1 MTLLII
7 VAGLLAIAG
16 ASQISDRLRVAP
28 ALLLLTMGI
37 AVGFLPVVP
46 AIEIEP
52 EVILEGVLPP
62 LLYATAVAIP
72 TINFRRELAPVAI
85 LAVLLVAVS
94 SAVIGGVLTLVLP
107 SLPVAW
113 AIAMGAVLSPTDAV
127 AISIARR
134 LGVTQRVITVLEGEG
149 LLNDATALVVLSSAI
164 SAAVAGRT
172 SAGDVLGSFA
182 LAVVV
187 AVVVGW
193 IVGELTLH
201 LRARVTDAGVDTVIS
216 FTVPFLAAIPAEH
229 MGGSGLVAAVVAGLV
244 TGHRS
249 PRLLPPDHRIA
260 GNETW
265 HTVELVLEGSIFLV
279 MGLQLFGVVEDV
291 RAEGPSIT
299 IAVWLAVLAGGLT
312 VAVRAAIVAPMLL
325 WLRRRG
331 ARRAER
337 WDGMSEP
344 LQEFEERCQAIARG
358 EIPEDMLVPWDS
370 SRRGVRRRLK
380 GLAKGRRGAGHAHAQ
395 VRAAR
400 AIDRI
405 RRVDADMAY
414 YRQAPLGA
422 REGTIIVWAGM
433 RGAVTLAAAQTL
445 PADAPNRPFLL
456 LIAILVA
463 AGSLVVQGLTLP
475 WVVRAVRPAMEGPAD
490 EAERRE
496 LMGLLISAAKGVIPE
511 NGDDH
516 LLTDDGRR
524 RIALASQG
532 ASALVA
538 HAIREEAPGG
548 GEEADWAAR
557 REEQAHARALSLDM
571 VRAQRQAL
579 LDAGELGLYSAGLI
593 EYALTR
599 LDYEEITLVYR
610 EAVNEAPPARV
621 VPAPQGGRTG
631 AVDSAP

>member
-28 ALLLLTMGI
+28 ALLLLAMGI
-37 AVGFLPVVP
+37 VVGFLPVVP

-52 EVILEGVLPP
+52 GVILEGVLPP
-62 LLYATAVAIP
+62 LLYATAVGIP

-85 LAVLLVAVS
+85 LAVVLVALS

-164 SAAVAGRT
+164 SAAVAGST
-172 SAGDVLGSFA
+172 SAGEVLGSFA

-187 AVVVGW
+187 ALVVGW
-193 IVGELTLH
+193 VVGELTLH
-201 LRARVTDAGVDTVIS
+201 LRARVTDASVDTVIS

-260 GNETW
+260 GAETW
-265 HTVELVLEGSIFLV
+265 HTVELVLEGFIFLV
-279 MGLQLFGVVEDV
+279 MGLQLFGIVEEV
-291 RAEGPSIT
+291 RAEGPSIAT
-299 IAVWLAVLAGGLT
+299 ALWLALLAGALT
-312 VAVRAAIVAPMLL
+312 VLVRAAVVAPMLG

-331 ARRAER
+331 DRRAEK
-337 WDGMSEP
+337 WDGMSGP
-344 LQEFEERCQAIARG
+344 LQDFEERCHAIARG
-358 EIPEDMLVPWDS
+358 EIPEDMIVPWDHE
-370 SRRGVRRRLK
+370 RRGVRRRLK
-380 GLAKGRRGAGHAHAQ
+380 GLSKGRRRETSPARFQ
-395 VRAAR
+395 AR
-400 AIDRI
+400 ATHALDRI

-414 YRQAPLGA
+414 YRQLPLGA
-422 REGTIIVWAGM
+422 REGAIMVWAGM

-445 PADAPNRPFLL
+445 PAEAPNRSFLL

-463 AGSLVVQGLTLP
+463 AGSLVIQGLSLP
-475 WVVRAVRPAMEGPAD
+475 WVVRAVRPRMEGPAD
-490 EAERRE
+490 DAERRE
-496 LMGLLISAAKGVIPE
+496 LMGLLISAAKDVLPDSE
-511 NGDDH
+511 EERT
-516 LLTDDGRR
+516 LTDDSRKSM
-524 RIALASQG
+524 ALAAQG
-532 ASALVA
+532 TSALVA
-538 HAIREEAPGG
+538 HAAREEAPEPDD
-548 GEEADWAAR
+548 EERWAAR
-557 REEQAHARALSLDM
+557 REEQARTRALALDM

-610 EAVNEAPPARV
+610 ETINETSQASLAAAP
-621 VPAPQGGRTG
+621 
-631 AVDSAP
+631 

>member
-28 ALLLLTMGI
+28 ALLLLATGI
-37 AVGFLPVVP
+37 VVGFLPVVP

-52 EVILEGVLPP
+52 GVILEGVLPP
-62 LLYATAVAIP
+62 LLCATAVGIP

-85 LAVLLVAVS
+85 LAVVLVALS

-164 SAAVAGRT
+164 SAAVAGST
-172 SAGDVLGSFA
+172 SAGEVLGSFA

-187 AVVVGW
+187 ALVVGW
-193 IVGELTLH
+193 AVGELTLH
-201 LRARVTDAGVDTVIS
+201 LRARVTDASVDTVIS

-260 GNETW
+260 GAETW
-265 HTVELVLEGSIFLV
+265 HAVELVLEGFIFLV
-279 MGLQLFGVVEDV
+279 MGLQLFGIVEDV

-299 IAVWLAVLAGGLT
+299 TALWLALLAGALT
-312 VAVRAAIVAPMLL
+312 VLVRAAVVAPMLG

-331 ARRAER
+331 ARRAEK

-344 LQEFEERCQAIARG
+344 LQDFEERCHAIARG
-358 EIPEDMLVPWDS
+358 EIPEDMIVPWDHE
-370 SRRGVRRRLK
+370 RRGVRRRLK
-380 GLAKGRRGAGHAHAQ
+380 GLSKGRRRETSPARFQ
-395 VRAAR
+395 AR
-400 AIDRI
+400 ATHALDRI

-414 YRQAPLGA
+414 YRQLPLGA
-422 REGTIIVWAGM
+422 REGAIMVWAGM

-445 PADAPNRPFLL
+445 PAEAPNRSFLL

-463 AGSLVVQGLTLP
+463 AGSLVIQGLSLP
-475 WVVRAVRPAMEGPAD
+475 WVVRVVRPRMEGPAD
-490 EAERRE
+490 DAERRE
-496 LMGLLISAAKGVIPE
+496 LMGLLISAAKDVIPD
-511 NGDDH
+511 GDEDR
-516 LLTDDGRR
+516 LTADDGRKSM
-524 RIALASQG
+524 ALAAQG
-532 ASALVA
+532 TSALVA
-538 HAIREEAPGG
+538 HAAREEAP
-548 GEEADWAAR
+548 EPDDEARWAAR
-557 REEQAHARALSLDM
+557 REEQARTRALALDM

-610 EAVNEAPPARV
+610 EAINETPQSSLVAAP
-621 VPAPQGGRTG
+621 
-631 AVDSAP
+631 

>member
-172 SAGDVLGSFA
+172 SAGGVLGSFA

-299 IAVWLAVLAGGLT
+299 TAVWLAVLAGGLT

-380 GLAKGRRGAGHAHAQ
+380 GLVKGRRGAGHAHAQ
-395 VRAAR
+395 ARAAR

-433 RGAVTLAAAQTL
+433 RGAVTL
-445 PADAPNRPFLL
+445 
-456 LIAILVA
+456 A

-538 HAIREEAPGG
+538 HAVREEVPGG
-548 GEEADWAAR
+548 GEETGWAAR

-621 VPAPQGGRTG
+621 VPAPQSGRAGT
-631 AVDSAP
+631 VDSAP

>member
-28 ALLLLTMGI
+28 ALLLLATGI
-37 AVGFLPVVP
+37 VVGFLPVVP

-52 EVILEGVLPP
+52 GVILEGVLPP
-62 LLYATAVAIP
+62 LLYATAVGIP

-85 LAVLLVAVS
+85 LAVVLVALS

-164 SAAVAGRT
+164 SAAVAGST
-172 SAGDVLGSFA
+172 SAGEVLGSFA

-187 AVVVGW
+187 ALVVGW
-193 IVGELTLH
+193 AVGELTLH
-201 LRARVTDAGVDTVIS
+201 LRARVTDASVDTVIS

-260 GNETW
+260 GAETW
-265 HTVELVLEGSIFLV
+265 HTVELVLEGFIFLV
-279 MGLQLFGVVEDV
+279 MGLQLFGIVEDV

-299 IAVWLAVLAGGLT
+299 TALWLALLAGALT
-312 VAVRAAIVAPMLL
+312 VLVRAAVVAPMLG

-331 ARRAER
+331 ARRAEK

-344 LQEFEERCQAIARG
+344 LQDFEERCHAIARG
-358 EIPEDMLVPWDS
+358 EIPEDMIVPWDHE
-370 SRRGVRRRLK
+370 RRGVRRRLK
-380 GLAKGRRGAGHAHAQ
+380 GLSKGRRRETSPARFQ
-395 VRAAR
+395 AR
-400 AIDRI
+400 ATHALDRI

-414 YRQAPLGA
+414 YRQLPLGA
-422 REGTIIVWAGM
+422 REGAIMVWAGM

-445 PADAPNRPFLL
+445 PAEAPNRSFLL

-463 AGSLVVQGLTLP
+463 AGSLVIQGLSLP
-475 WVVRAVRPAMEGPAD
+475 WVVRVVRPRMEGPAD
-490 EAERRE
+490 DAERRE
-496 LMGLLISAAKGVIPE
+496 LMGLLISAAKDVIPD
-511 NGDDH
+511 GDEDR
-516 LLTDDGRR
+516 LTADDGRKSM
-524 RIALASQG
+524 ALAAQG
-532 ASALVA
+532 TSALVA
-538 HAIREEAPGG
+538 HAAREEAPEPDD
-548 GEEADWAAR
+548 EERWAAR
-557 REEQAHARALSLDM
+557 REEQARTRALALDM

-610 EAVNEAPPARV
+610 EAINETPQSSLVAAP
-621 VPAPQGGRTG
+621 
-631 AVDSAP
+631 

>member
-28 ALLLLTMGI
+28 ALLLLATGI
-37 AVGFLPVVP
+37 VVGFLPVVP

-52 EVILEGVLPP
+52 GVILEGVLPP
-62 LLYATAVAIP
+62 LLYATAVGIP

-85 LAVLLVAVS
+85 LAVVLVALS

-164 SAAVAGRT
+164 SAAVAGST
-172 SAGDVLGSFA
+172 SAGEVLGSFA

-187 AVVVGW
+187 ALVVGW
-193 IVGELTLH
+193 AVGELTLH
-201 LRARVTDAGVDTVIS
+201 LRARVTDASVDTVIS

-260 GNETW
+260 GAETW
-265 HTVELVLEGSIFLV
+265 HTVELVLEGFIFLV
-279 MGLQLFGVVEDV
+279 MGLQLFGIVEDV

-299 IAVWLAVLAGGLT
+299 TALWLALLAGALT
-312 VAVRAAIVAPMLL
+312 VLVRAAVVAPMLG

-331 ARRAER
+331 ARRAEK

-344 LQEFEERCQAIARG
+344 LQDFEERCHAIARG
-358 EIPEDMLVPWDS
+358 EIPEDMIVPWDHE
-370 SRRGVRRRLK
+370 RRGVRRRLK
-380 GLAKGRRGAGHAHAQ
+380 GLSKGRRRETSPARFQ
-395 VRAAR
+395 AR
-400 AIDRI
+400 ATHALDRI

-414 YRQAPLGA
+414 YRQLPLGA
-422 REGTIIVWAGM
+422 REGAIMVWAGM

-445 PADAPNRPFLL
+445 PAEAPNRSFLL

-463 AGSLVVQGLTLP
+463 AGSLVIQGLSLP
-475 WVVRAVRPAMEGPAD
+475 WVVRAVRPRMEGPAD
-490 EAERRE
+490 DAERRE
-496 LMGLLISAAKGVIPE
+496 LMGLLISAAKDVLPDSE
-511 NGDDH
+511 EERT
-516 LLTDDGRR
+516 LTDDSRKSM
-524 RIALASQG
+524 ALAAQG
-532 ASALVA
+532 TSALVA
-538 HAIREEAPGG
+538 HAAREEAPEPDD
-548 GEEADWAAR
+548 EERWAAR
-557 REEQAHARALSLDM
+557 REEQARTRALALDM

-610 EAVNEAPPARV
+610 ETINETPQASLAAAP
-621 VPAPQGGRTG
+621 
-631 AVDSAP
+631 

>member
-28 ALLLLTMGI
+28 ALLLLAMGI
-37 AVGFLPVVP
+37 VVGFLPVVP

-52 EVILEGVLPP
+52 GVILEGVLPP
-62 LLYATAVAIP
+62 LLYATAVGIP

-85 LAVLLVAVS
+85 LAVVLVALS

-164 SAAVAGRT
+164 SAAVAGST
-172 SAGDVLGSFA
+172 SAGEVLGSFA

-187 AVVVGW
+187 ALVVGW
-193 IVGELTLH
+193 AVGELTLH
-201 LRARVTDAGVDTVIS
+201 LRARVTDASVDTVIS

-260 GNETW
+260 GAETW
-265 HTVELVLEGSIFLV
+265 HTVELVLEGFIFLV
-279 MGLQLFGVVEDV
+279 MGLQLFGIVEDV

-299 IAVWLAVLAGGLT
+299 TALWLALLAGALT
-312 VAVRAAIVAPMLL
+312 VLVRAAVVAPMLG

-331 ARRAER
+331 ARRAEK

-344 LQEFEERCQAIARG
+344 LQDFEERCHAIARG
-358 EIPEDMLVPWDS
+358 EIPEDMIVPWDHE
-370 SRRGVRRRLK
+370 RRGVRRRLK
-380 GLAKGRRGAGHAHAQ
+380 GLSKGRRRETSPARFQ
-395 VRAAR
+395 AR
-400 AIDRI
+400 ATHALDRI

-414 YRQAPLGA
+414 YRQLPLGA
-422 REGTIIVWAGM
+422 REGAIMVWAGM

-445 PADAPNRPFLL
+445 PAEAPNRSFLL

-463 AGSLVVQGLTLP
+463 AGSLVIQGLSLP
-475 WVVRAVRPAMEGPAD
+475 WVVRAVRPRMEGPAD
-490 EAERRE
+490 DAERRE
-496 LMGLLISAAKGVIPE
+496 LMGLLISAAKDVLPDSE
-511 NGDDH
+511 EERT
-516 LLTDDGRR
+516 LTDDSRKSM
-524 RIALASQG
+524 ALAAQG
-532 ASALVA
+532 TSALVA
-538 HAIREEAPGG
+538 HAAREEAPEPDD
-548 GEEADWAAR
+548 EERWAAR
-557 REEQAHARALSLDM
+557 REEQARTRALALDM

-610 EAVNEAPPARV
+610 ETINETSQASLAAAP
-621 VPAPQGGRTG
+621 
-631 AVDSAP
+631 

>member
-28 ALLLLTMGI
+28 ALLLLAMGI
-37 AVGFLPVVP
+37 VVGFLPVVP

-52 EVILEGVLPP
+52 GVILEGVLPP
-62 LLYATAVAIP
+62 LLYATAVGIP

-85 LAVLLVAVS
+85 LAVVLVALS

-164 SAAVAGRT
+164 SAAVAGST
-172 SAGDVLGSFA
+172 SAGEVLGSFA

-187 AVVVGW
+187 ALVVGW
-193 IVGELTLH
+193 AVGELTLH
-201 LRARVTDAGVDTVIS
+201 LRARVTDASVDTVIS

-260 GNETW
+260 GAETW
-265 HTVELVLEGSIFLV
+265 HTVELVLEGFIFLV
-279 MGLQLFGVVEDV
+279 MGLQLFGIVEDV

-299 IAVWLAVLAGGLT
+299 TALWLALLAGALT
-312 VAVRAAIVAPMLL
+312 VLVRAAVVAPMLG

-331 ARRAER
+331 ARRAEK

-344 LQEFEERCQAIARG
+344 LQDFEERCHAIARG
-358 EIPEDMLVPWDS
+358 EIPEDMIVPWDHE
-370 SRRGVRRRLK
+370 RRGVRRRHK
-380 GLAKGRRGAGHAHAQ
+380 GLCNGRRPETSPARIPAPAPHAL
-395 VRAAR
+395 
-400 AIDRI
+400 DRI

-414 YRQAPLGA
+414 YRQLPLGA
-422 REGTIIVWAGM
+422 REGAIMVWAGM

-445 PADAPNRPFLL
+445 PAEAPNRSFLL

-463 AGSLVVQGLTLP
+463 AGSLVIQGLSLP
-475 WVVRAVRPAMEGPAD
+475 WVVRAVRPRMEGPAD
-490 EAERRE
+490 DAERRE
-496 LMGLLISAAKGVIPE
+496 LMGLLISAAKDVLPDGE
-511 NGDDH
+511 EERT
-516 LLTDDGRR
+516 LTDDGRKSM
-524 RIALASQG
+524 ALAAQG
-532 ASALVA
+532 TSALVA
-538 HAIREEAPGG
+538 HAAREEAPEPDD
-548 GEEADWAAR
+548 EERWAAR
-557 REEQAHARALSLDM
+557 REEQARTRALALDM

-610 EAVNEAPPARV
+610 ETINETSQASLAAAP
-621 VPAPQGGRTG
+621 
-631 AVDSAP
+631 

>member
-28 ALLLLTMGI
+28 ALLLLATGI
-37 AVGFLPVVP
+37 VVGFLPVVP

-52 EVILEGVLPP
+52 GVILEGVLPP
-62 LLYATAVAIP
+62 LLYATAVGIP

-85 LAVLLVAVS
+85 LAVVLVALS

-164 SAAVAGRT
+164 SAAVAGST
-172 SAGDVLGSFA
+172 SAGEVLGSFA

-187 AVVVGW
+187 ALVVGW
-193 IVGELTLH
+193 VVGELTLH
-201 LRARVTDAGVDTVIS
+201 LRARVTDASVDTVIS

-260 GNETW
+260 GAETW
-265 HTVELVLEGSIFLV
+265 HTVELVLEGFIFLV
-279 MGLQLFGVVEDV
+279 MGLQLFGIVEEV
-291 RAEGPSIT
+291 RAEGPSIAT
-299 IAVWLAVLAGGLT
+299 ALWLALLAGALT
-312 VAVRAAIVAPMLL
+312 VLVRAAVVAPMLG

-331 ARRAER
+331 DRRAEK
-337 WDGMSEP
+337 WDGMSGP
-344 LQEFEERCQAIARG
+344 LQDFEERCHAIARG
-358 EIPEDMLVPWDS
+358 EIPEDMIVPWDHE
-370 SRRGVRRRLK
+370 RRGVRRRLK
-380 GLAKGRRGAGHAHAQ
+380 GLSKGRRRETSPARFQ
-395 VRAAR
+395 AR
-400 AIDRI
+400 ATHALDRI

-414 YRQAPLGA
+414 YRQLPLGA
-422 REGTIIVWAGM
+422 REGAIMVWAGM

-445 PADAPNRPFLL
+445 PAEAPNRSFLL

-463 AGSLVVQGLTLP
+463 AGSLVIQGLSLP
-475 WVVRAVRPAMEGPAD
+475 WVVRAVRPRMEGPAD
-490 EAERRE
+490 DAERRE
-496 LMGLLISAAKGVIPE
+496 LMGLLISAAKDVLPDSE
-511 NGDDH
+511 EERT
-516 LLTDDGRR
+516 LTDDGRKSM
-524 RIALASQG
+524 ALAAQG
-532 ASALVA
+532 TSALVA
-538 HAIREEAPGG
+538 HAAREEAPEPDD
-548 GEEADWAAR
+548 EERWAAR
-557 REEQAHARALSLDM
+557 REEQARTRALALDM

-610 EAVNEAPPARV
+610 ETINETSQASLAAAP
-621 VPAPQGGRTG
+621 
-631 AVDSAP
+631 

>member
-28 ALLLLTMGI
+28 ALLLLAMGI
-37 AVGFLPVVP
+37 VVGFLPVVP

-52 EVILEGVLPP
+52 GVILEGVLPP
-62 LLYATAVAIP
+62 LLYATAVGIP

-85 LAVLLVAVS
+85 LAVVLVALS

-164 SAAVAGRT
+164 SAAVAGST
-172 SAGDVLGSFA
+172 SAGEVLGSFA

-187 AVVVGW
+187 ALVVGW
-193 IVGELTLH
+193 AVGELTLH
-201 LRARVTDAGVDTVIS
+201 LRARVTDASVDTVIS

-260 GNETW
+260 GAETW
-265 HTVELVLEGSIFLV
+265 HTVELVLEGFIFLV
-279 MGLQLFGVVEDV
+279 MGLQLFGIVEDV

-299 IAVWLAVLAGGLT
+299 TALWLALLAGALT
-312 VAVRAAIVAPMLL
+312 VLVRAAVVAPMLG

-331 ARRAER
+331 ARRAEK

-344 LQEFEERCQAIARG
+344 LQDFEERCHAIARG
-358 EIPEDMLVPWDS
+358 EIPEDMIVPWDHE
-370 SRRGVRRRLK
+370 RRGVRRRLK
-380 GLAKGRRGAGHAHAQ
+380 GLSKGRRRETSPARFQ
-395 VRAAR
+395 AR
-400 AIDRI
+400 ATHALDRI

-414 YRQAPLGA
+414 YRQLPLGA
-422 REGTIIVWAGM
+422 REGAIMVWAGM

-445 PADAPNRPFLL
+445 PAEAPNRSFLL

-463 AGSLVVQGLTLP
+463 AGSLVIQGLSLP
-475 WVVRAVRPAMEGPAD
+475 WVVRVVRPRMEGPAD
-490 EAERRE
+490 DAERRE
-496 LMGLLISAAKGVIPE
+496 LMGLLISAAKDVLPDSE
-511 NGDDH
+511 EERT
-516 LLTDDGRR
+516 LTDDGRKSM
-524 RIALASQG
+524 ALAAQG
-532 ASALVA
+532 TSALVA
-538 HAIREEAPGG
+538 HAAREEAPEPDD
-548 GEEADWAAR
+548 EEKWAAR
-557 REEQAHARALSLDM
+557 REEQARTRALALDM

-610 EAVNEAPPARV
+610 ETINETSQASLAAAP
-621 VPAPQGGRTG
+621 
-631 AVDSAP
+631 

>member
-172 SAGDVLGSFA
+172 SAGGVLGSFA

-538 HAIREEAPGG
+538 HAIREEAPG
-548 GEEADWAAR
+548 AAR
-557 REEQAHARALSLDM
+557 R
-571 VRAQRQAL
+571 
-579 LDAGELGLYSAGLI
+579 
-593 EYALTR
+593 
-599 LDYEEITLVYR
+599 
-610 EAVNEAPPARV
+610 
-621 VPAPQGGRTG
+621 RTG
-631 AVDSAP
+631 PRGARSRRTRGRSPSTWSGPSARPCSTPASSASTPPG

>member
-28 ALLLLTMGI
+28 ALLLLAMGI
-37 AVGFLPVVP
+37 VVGFLPVVP

-52 EVILEGVLPP
+52 GVILEGVLPP
-62 LLYATAVAIP
+62 LLYATAVGIP

-85 LAVLLVAVS
+85 LAVVLVALS

-164 SAAVAGRT
+164 SAAVAGST
-172 SAGDVLGSFA
+172 SAGEVLGSFA

-187 AVVVGW
+187 ALVVGW
-193 IVGELTLH
+193 AVGELTLH
-201 LRARVTDAGVDTVIS
+201 LRARVTDASVDTVIS

-260 GNETW
+260 GAETW
-265 HTVELVLEGSIFLV
+265 HTVELVLEGFIFLV
-279 MGLQLFGVVEDV
+279 MGLQLFGIVEDV

-299 IAVWLAVLAGGLT
+299 TALWLALLAGALT
-312 VAVRAAIVAPMLL
+312 VLVRAAVVAPMLG

-331 ARRAER
+331 ARRAEK
-337 WDGMSEP
+337 WDGMSGP
-344 LQEFEERCQAIARG
+344 LQVFEERCHAIARG
-358 EIPEDMLVPWDS
+358 EIPEDMIVPWDHE
-370 SRRGVRRRLK
+370 RRGVRRRLK
-380 GLAKGRRGAGHAHAQ
+380 GLSKGRRRETSPARFQ
-395 VRAAR
+395 AR
-400 AIDRI
+400 ATHALDRI

-414 YRQAPLGA
+414 YRQLPLGA
-422 REGTIIVWAGM
+422 REGAIMVWAGM

-445 PADAPNRPFLL
+445 PAEAPNRSFLL

-463 AGSLVVQGLTLP
+463 AGSLVIQGLTLP
-475 WVVRAVRPAMEGPAD
+475 WVVRVVRPRMEGPAD
-490 EAERRE
+490 DAERRE
-496 LMGLLISAAKGVIPE
+496 LMGLLISAAKDVIPDSE
-511 NGDDH
+511 EERT
-516 LLTDDGRR
+516 LTDDSRKSM
-524 RIALASQG
+524 ALAAQG
-532 ASALVA
+532 TSALVA
-538 HAIREEAPGG
+538 HAAREEAP
-548 GEEADWAAR
+548 EPDDEARWAAR
-557 REEQAHARALSLDM
+557 REEQARTRALALDM

-610 EAVNEAPPARV
+610 EAINETPQSSLVAAP
-621 VPAPQGGRTG
+621 
-631 AVDSAP
+631 

>member
-1 MTLLII
+1 MTLII
-7 VAGLLAIAG
+7 IIAGLLAIAG

-28 ALLLLTMGI
+28 ALLLLTLGI

-52 EVILEGVLPP
+52 GVILEGILPP

-72 TINFRRELAPVAI
+72 TISFRRELAPVAI

-107 SLPVAW
+107 SLSVAW

-172 SAGDVLGSFA
+172 SAGVVLGSFA

-201 LRARVTDAGVDTVIS
+201 LRARVTDASVDTVIS

-265 HTVELVLEGSIFLV
+265 RTVELVLEGFIFLV
-279 MGLQLFGVVEDV
+279 MGLQLFGIVEDV

-299 IAVWLAVLAGGLT
+299 TAVWLAVLAGVLT

-331 ARRAER
+331 ARLAER
-337 WDGMSEP
+337 WDGMGEP
-344 LQEFEERCQAIARG
+344 LQEFEERCRAIARG
-358 EIPEDMLVPWDS
+358 EVPEDMLVPWDRR
-370 SRRGVRRRLK
+370 RRGVQRRLK
-380 GLAKGRRGAGHAHAQ
+380 GLAKGRRGTGHAHAQ
-395 VRAAR
+395 AHAAR
-400 AIDRI
+400 TIDRI

-414 YRQAPLGA
+414 YQQVPLGA

-445 PADAPNRPFLL
+445 PAAAPNRPFLL

-463 AGSLVVQGLTLP
+463 AGSLVFQGLTLP
-475 WVVRAVRPAMEGPAD
+475 WMVRAVRPTMEGPTD

-496 LMGLLISAAKGVIPE
+496 LMGLLISVAKDVIPE
-511 NGDDH
+511 REDH
-516 LLTDDGRR
+516 PLTDDGRR
-524 RIALASQG
+524 RIASASQG

-538 HAIREEAPGG
+538 HAAREGAPES
-548 GEEADWAAR
+548 GEEADWAVQRA
-557 REEQAHARALSLDM
+557 EAHARAVSLDI

-599 LDYEEITLVYR
+599 LDYEEIILVYR
-610 EAVNEAPPARV
+610 EAINEAPPDRGI
-621 VPAPQGGRTG
+621 PAPSGDGT
-631 AVDSAP
+631 VPSTAP

>member
-28 ALLLLTMGI
+28 ALLLLAMGI
-37 AVGFLPVVP
+37 VVGFLPVVP

-52 EVILEGVLPP
+52 GVILEGVLPP
-62 LLYATAVAIP
+62 LLYATAVGIP

-85 LAVLLVAVS
+85 LAVVLVALS

-164 SAAVAGRT
+164 SAAVAGST
-172 SAGDVLGSFA
+172 SAGEVLGSFA

-187 AVVVGW
+187 ALVVGW
-193 IVGELTLH
+193 AVGELTLH
-201 LRARVTDAGVDTVIS
+201 LRARVTDASVDTVIS

-260 GNETW
+260 GAETW
-265 HTVELVLEGSIFLV
+265 HTVELVLEGFIFLV
-279 MGLQLFGVVEDV
+279 MGLQLFGIVEDV

-299 IAVWLAVLAGGLT
+299 TALWLALLAGALT
-312 VAVRAAIVAPMLL
+312 VLVRAAVVAPMLG

-331 ARRAER
+331 ARRAEK

-344 LQEFEERCQAIARG
+344 LQDFEERCHAIARG
-358 EIPEDMLVPWDS
+358 EIPEDMIVPWDHE
-370 SRRGVRRRLK
+370 RRGVRRRLK
-380 GLAKGRRGAGHAHAQ
+380 GLSKGRRRETSPARFQ
-395 VRAAR
+395 AR
-400 AIDRI
+400 ATHALDRI

-414 YRQAPLGA
+414 YRQLPLGA
-422 REGTIIVWAGM
+422 REGAIMVWAGM

-445 PADAPNRPFLL
+445 PAEAPNRSFLL

-463 AGSLVVQGLTLP
+463 AGSLVIQGLTLP
-475 WVVRAVRPAMEGPAD
+475 WVVRVVRPRMEGPAD
-490 EAERRE
+490 DAERRE
-496 LMGLLISAAKGVIPE
+496 LMGLLISAAKDVIPD
-511 NGDDH
+511 GDEDR
-516 LLTDDGRR
+516 LTADDGRKSM
-524 RIALASQG
+524 ALAAQG
-532 ASALVA
+532 TSALVA
-538 HAIREEAPGG
+538 HAAREEAPEPDD
-548 GEEADWAAR
+548 EERWAAR
-557 REEQAHARALSLDM
+557 REEQARTRALALDM

-610 EAVNEAPPARV
+610 ETINETSQASLAAAP
-621 VPAPQGGRTG
+621 
-631 AVDSAP
+631 

>member
-28 ALLLLTMGI
+28 ALLLLATGI
-37 AVGFLPVVP
+37 VVGFLPVVP

-52 EVILEGVLPP
+52 GVILEGVLPP
-62 LLYATAVAIP
+62 LLYATAVGIP

-85 LAVLLVAVS
+85 LAVVLVALS

-164 SAAVAGRT
+164 SAAVAGST
-172 SAGDVLGSFA
+172 SAGEVLGSFA

-187 AVVVGW
+187 ALVVGW
-193 IVGELTLH
+193 AVGELTLH
-201 LRARVTDAGVDTVIS
+201 LRARVTDASVDTVIS

-260 GNETW
+260 GAETW
-265 HTVELVLEGSIFLV
+265 HTVELVLEGFIFLV
-279 MGLQLFGVVEDV
+279 MGLQLFGIVEEV
-291 RAEGPSIT
+291 RAEGPSIAT
-299 IAVWLAVLAGGLT
+299 ALWLALLAGALT
-312 VAVRAAIVAPMLL
+312 VLVRAAVVAPMLG

-331 ARRAER
+331 ARRAEK

-344 LQEFEERCQAIARG
+344 LQDFEERCHAIARG
-358 EIPEDMLVPWDS
+358 EIPEDMIVPWDHE
-370 SRRGVRRRLK
+370 RRGVRRRLK
-380 GLAKGRRGAGHAHAQ
+380 GLSKGRRRETSPARFQ
-395 VRAAR
+395 AR
-400 AIDRI
+400 ATHALDRI

-414 YRQAPLGA
+414 YRQLPLGA
-422 REGTIIVWAGM
+422 REGAIMVWAGM

-445 PADAPNRPFLL
+445 PAEAPNRSFLL

-463 AGSLVVQGLTLP
+463 AGSLVIQGLSLP
-475 WVVRAVRPAMEGPAD
+475 WVVRAVRPRMEGPAD
-490 EAERRE
+490 DAERRE
-496 LMGLLISAAKGVIPE
+496 LMGLLISAAKDVLPDGE
-511 NGDDH
+511 EERT
-516 LLTDDGRR
+516 LTDDGRKSM
-524 RIALASQG
+524 ALAAQG
-532 ASALVA
+532 TSALVA
-538 HAIREEAPGG
+538 HAAREEAPEPDD
-548 GEEADWAAR
+548 EERWAAR
-557 REEQAHARALSLDM
+557 REEQARTRALALDM

-610 EAVNEAPPARV
+610 ETINETSQASLAAAP
-621 VPAPQGGRTG
+621 
-631 AVDSAP
+631 

>member
-28 ALLLLTMGI
+28 ALLLLATGI
-37 AVGFLPVVP
+37 VVGFLPVVP

-52 EVILEGVLPP
+52 GVILEGVLPP
-62 LLYATAVAIP
+62 LLYATAVGIP

-85 LAVLLVAVS
+85 LAVVLVALS

-164 SAAVAGRT
+164 SAAVAGST
-172 SAGDVLGSFA
+172 SAGEVLGSFA

-187 AVVVGW
+187 ALVVGW
-193 IVGELTLH
+193 AVGELTLH
-201 LRARVTDAGVDTVIS
+201 LRARVTDASVDTVIS

-260 GNETW
+260 GAETW
-265 HTVELVLEGSIFLV
+265 HTVELVLEGFIFLV
-279 MGLQLFGVVEDV
+279 MGLQLFGIVEDV

-299 IAVWLAVLAGGLT
+299 TALWLALLAGALT
-312 VAVRAAIVAPMLL
+312 VLVRAAVVAPMLG

-331 ARRAER
+331 ARRAEK

-344 LQEFEERCQAIARG
+344 LQDFEERCHAIARG
-358 EIPEDMLVPWDS
+358 EIPEDMIVPWDHE
-370 SRRGVRRRLK
+370 RRGVRRRLK
-380 GLAKGRRGAGHAHAQ
+380 GLSKGRRRETSPARFQ
-395 VRAAR
+395 AR
-400 AIDRI
+400 ATHALDRI

-414 YRQAPLGA
+414 YRQLPLGA
-422 REGTIIVWAGM
+422 REGAIMVWAGM

-445 PADAPNRPFLL
+445 PAEAPNRSFLL

-463 AGSLVVQGLTLP
+463 AGSLVIQGLSLP
-475 WVVRAVRPAMEGPAD
+475 WVVRAVRPRMEGPAD
-490 EAERRE
+490 DAERRE
-496 LMGLLISAAKGVIPE
+496 LMGLLISAAKDVLPDSE
-511 NGDDH
+511 EERT
-516 LLTDDGRR
+516 LTDDSRKSM
-524 RIALASQG
+524 ALAAQG
-532 ASALVA
+532 TSALVA
-538 HAIREEAPGG
+538 HAAREEAPEPDD
-548 GEEADWAAR
+548 EERWAAR
-557 REEQAHARALSLDM
+557 REEQARTRALALDM

-610 EAVNEAPPARV
+610 ETINETSQASLAAAP
-621 VPAPQGGRTG
+621 
-631 AVDSAP
+631 

>member
-28 ALLLLTMGI
+28 ALLLLAMGI
-37 AVGFLPVVP
+37 VVGFLPVVP

-52 EVILEGVLPP
+52 GVILEGVLPP
-62 LLYATAVAIP
+62 LLYATAVGIP

-85 LAVLLVAVS
+85 LAVVLVALS

-164 SAAVAGRT
+164 SAAVAGST
-172 SAGDVLGSFA
+172 SAGEVLGSFA

-187 AVVVGW
+187 ALVVGW
-193 IVGELTLH
+193 AVGELTLH
-201 LRARVTDAGVDTVIS
+201 LRARVTDASVDTVIS

-260 GNETW
+260 GAETW
-265 HTVELVLEGSIFLV
+265 HTVELVLEGFIFLV
-279 MGLQLFGVVEDV
+279 MGLQLFGIVEDV

-299 IAVWLAVLAGGLT
+299 TALWLALLAGALT
-312 VAVRAAIVAPMLL
+312 VLVRAAVVAPMLG

-331 ARRAER
+331 DRRAEK

-344 LQEFEERCQAIARG
+344 LQDFEERCHAIARG
-358 EIPEDMLVPWDS
+358 EIPEDMIVPWDHE
-370 SRRGVRRRLK
+370 RRGVRRRLK
-380 GLAKGRRGAGHAHAQ
+380 GLSKGRRRETSPARFQ
-395 VRAAR
+395 AR
-400 AIDRI
+400 ATHALDRI

-414 YRQAPLGA
+414 YRQLPLGA
-422 REGTIIVWAGM
+422 REGAIMVWAGM

-445 PADAPNRPFLL
+445 PAEAPNRSFLL

-463 AGSLVVQGLTLP
+463 AGSLVIQGLSLP
-475 WVVRAVRPAMEGPAD
+475 WVVRVVRPRMEGPAD
-490 EAERRE
+490 DAERRE
-496 LMGLLISAAKGVIPE
+496 LMGLLISAAKDVIPD
-511 NGDDH
+511 GDEDR
-516 LLTDDGRR
+516 LTADDGRKSM
-524 RIALASQG
+524 ALAAQG
-532 ASALVA
+532 TSALVA
-538 HAIREEAPGG
+538 HAAREEAPEPDD
-548 GEEADWAAR
+548 EERWAAR
-557 REEQAHARALSLDM
+557 REEQARTRALALDM

-610 EAVNEAPPARV
+610 EAINETPQSSLVAAP
-621 VPAPQGGRTG
+621 
-631 AVDSAP
+631 

>member
-28 ALLLLTMGI
+28 ALLLLATGI
-37 AVGFLPVVP
+37 VVGFLPVVP

-52 EVILEGVLPP
+52 GVILEGVLPP
-62 LLYATAVAIP
+62 LLYATAVGIP

-85 LAVLLVAVS
+85 LAVVLVALS

-164 SAAVAGRT
+164 SAAVAGST
-172 SAGDVLGSFA
+172 SAGEVLGSFA

-187 AVVVGW
+187 ALVVGW
-193 IVGELTLH
+193 AVGELTLH
-201 LRARVTDAGVDTVIS
+201 LRARVTDASVDTVIS

-260 GNETW
+260 GAETW
-265 HTVELVLEGSIFLV
+265 HTVELVLEGFIFLV
-279 MGLQLFGVVEDV
+279 MGLQLFGIVEDV

-299 IAVWLAVLAGGLT
+299 TALWLALLAGALT
-312 VAVRAAIVAPMLL
+312 VLVRAAVVAPMLG

-331 ARRAER
+331 ARRAEK

-344 LQEFEERCQAIARG
+344 LQDFEERCHAIARG
-358 EIPEDMLVPWDS
+358 EIPEDMIVPWDHE
-370 SRRGVRRRLK
+370 RRGVRRRLK
-380 GLAKGRRGAGHAHAQ
+380 GLSKGRRRETSPARFQ
-395 VRAAR
+395 AR
-400 AIDRI
+400 ATHALDRI

-414 YRQAPLGA
+414 YRQLPLGA
-422 REGTIIVWAGM
+422 REGAIMVWAGM

-445 PADAPNRPFLL
+445 PAEAPNRSFLL

-463 AGSLVVQGLTLP
+463 AGSLVIQGLSLP
-475 WVVRAVRPAMEGPAD
+475 WVVRVVRPRMEGPAD
-490 EAERRE
+490 DAERRE
-496 LMGLLISAAKGVIPE
+496 LMGLLISAAKDVIPD
-511 NGDDH
+511 GDEDR
-516 LLTDDGRR
+516 LTADDGRKSM
-524 RIALASQG
+524 ALAAQG
-532 ASALVA
+532 TSALVA
-538 HAIREEAPGG
+538 HAAREEAP
-548 GEEADWAAR
+548 EPDDEARWAAR
-557 REEQAHARALSLDM
+557 REEQARTRALALDM

-610 EAVNEAPPARV
+610 ETINETSQASLAAAP
-621 VPAPQGGRTG
+621 
-631 AVDSAP
+631 